1 VSDDTRTEG
10 VKTLLGDPRRAITKL
25 SWPMV
30 VAMLAQTTYN
40 LADGIW
46 VAGLGADALAAVGLF
61 FPFIMFIIALSS
73 GLGVGGSAA
82 ISRRI
87 GERDKRGADNT
98 ALHTVLIGMLVG
110 LAFSLPFIPF
120 LEPVFTSM
128 GATGPATSMAADY
141 ARVLFGGAIF
151 IFFANIGNAI
161 LRGEG
166 DTRRAMY
173 ALVFSAALNI
183 VLDPIFIYTLDMGI
197 AGAAWATL
205 LSMIVA
211 AALFFYWMFV
221 TRDTYVSLRRSDFQP
236 DRAIVREILGVGI
249 PSSVAMLS
257 MSFSVFLLNIIII
270 RIGGTDG
277 VAVFT
282 TGWRVVSF
290 GTLPLMGIA
299 TGVTAV
305 TAAAYGARDP
315 DKLEVAFMYAVKI
328 GIVIELVAAGIIF
341 IFAPQIT
348 TLFTYSEEARF
359 LADDITAFL
368 RYTALFY
375 PSVPLGMLTS
385 ALFRGINQ
393 GMNALIVTL
402 VRTLVLQVSVAYL
415 LGMVLGYGL
424 VGVWVGIAAGNLVA
438 GIALTFPWGRLAI
451 TRYRALIQEEEP
463 PRTAN

>member
-1 VSDDTRTEG
+1 MSEEMTTEG
-10 VKTLLGDPRRAITKL
+10 VKTLLGDPKRAITKL

-46 VAGLGADALAAVGLF
+46 VSGLGADALAAVGLF
-61 FPFIMFIIALSS
+61 FPFIMFLIALSN

-87 GERDKRGADNT
+87 GERDKVGADNT
-98 ALHTVLIGMLVG
+98 ALHTLLIGMLVG
-110 LAFSLPFIPF
+110 LAFSLPFLPF
-120 LEPVFTSM
+120 LESIFTSM
-128 GATGPATSMAADY
+128 GATGRATAMAADY
-141 ARVLFGGAIF
+141 ARVLFGGALF
-151 IFFANIGNAI
+151 IFFSNIGNAI

-183 VLDPIFIYTLDMGI
+183 VLDPLFIYTLDMGI

-205 LSMIVA
+205 LSMVTA

-221 TRDTYVSLRRSDFQP
+221 TRDTYVSLHRRDFQP
-236 DRAIVREILGVGI
+236 DRTIVREILGVGI

-257 MSFSVFLLNIIII
+257 MSLSVFLLNVIIIQA
-270 RIGGTDG
+270 GGTDG

-282 TGWRVVSF
+282 TGWRIVSF

-315 DKLEVAFMYAVKI
+315 EKLEQAFMYAVKI
-328 GIVIELVAAGIIF
+328 GIGIEVVAAAVIF
-341 IFAPQIT
+341 VFAPQIT
-348 TLFTYSEEARF
+348 ILFTYSEEARF
-359 LADDITAFL
+359 LAADITTFL

-385 ALFRGINQ
+385 ALFRGINK

-402 VRTLVLQVSVAYL
+402 VRTIVLQVFIAYVLGVA
-415 LGMVLGYGL
+415 LGYGL
-424 VGVWVGIAAGNLVA
+424 VGVWIGIVAGNILA
-438 GIALTFPWGRLAI
+438 GIALTFPWGRLTIRRFRQQVETPSA
-451 TRYRALIQEEEP
+451 TDY
-463 PRTAN
+463 